1 MQAGMVMTHATNIF
15 LKRLQSTDFS
25 FFPSS
30 FPFTAPT
37 STIEPTLQWVVEIG
51 IPILLARSTV
61 AAAPISIVKPLKDPT
76 NFQNFI

>member
-1 MQAGMVMTHATNIF
+1 
-15 LKRLQSTDFS
+15 
-25 FFPSS
+25 
-30 FPFTAPT
+30 
-37 STIEPTLQWVVEIG
+37 LQWVVEIG